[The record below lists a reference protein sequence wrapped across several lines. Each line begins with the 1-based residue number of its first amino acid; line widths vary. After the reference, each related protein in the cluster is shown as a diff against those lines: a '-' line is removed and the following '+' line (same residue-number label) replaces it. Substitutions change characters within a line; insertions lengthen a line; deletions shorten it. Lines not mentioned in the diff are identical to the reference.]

1 MFLGRS
7 WLWLWTT
14 LGPLGGLK
22 RFLVIPPYLEGGVWI
37 EKVETTETHK
47 RNRHRT
53 DSGDCQCILQPPV
66 YFP

>member
-7 WLWLWTT
+7 WLWLWIT

-37 EKVETTETHK
+37 EKVETTETQK
-47 RNRHRT
+47 
-53 DSGDCQCILQPPV
+53 
-66 YFP
+66 